1 MPSENSYKLD
11 TKSKNIKLLGE
22 APIRHVLWKFF
33 LPAFT
38 GVVVNS
44 LYNIVDRIFVGQGV
58 GVMALTGLSVVFPI
72 MIIITAFGMLIGVGS
87 GVRVSIF
94 LGKKDFESAEHV
106 LGNCFILLIIASIA
120 LTIIGFLIKEPLLI
134 FFGASEETI
143 GYANDYLN
151 ILLTGT
157 VFSMLG
163 FSLNNVIRSEGNLRV
178 AMNTMIISAV
188 INTILDPIF
197 IFGFDMGVKGAAW
210 ATVFSKFVLCV
221 LVLRHF
227 FKSKKSIVK
236 LKVPNFKLDRKIVFA
251 IFSIGFSSF
260 AIQSASSFVHGIYN
274 IQLIKYGGDVA
285 VGAMGI
291 INSVATIIVMSIVA
305 LNMAAQPIIGY
316 NYGAKNFIRIR
327 QTLFICIKAAT
338 LVAFVGTIFVEAF
351 PSLLIKTF
359 NVSSKEL
366 LEIGTEGLRIFMLAM
381 PIVGFQIIAG
391 SYFQSI
397 GKAAIS
403 ATVSLLRQVIVLI
416 PILLILPNYW
426 GLTGV
431 WASAP
436 ISDIIAAVIS
446 FVFLQREIK
455 KLNRAV
461 GIS

>member
-1 MPSENSYKLD
+1 LPPENSYRLD

-22 APIRHVLWKFF
+22 APIRKVLWKFF
-33 LPAFT
+33 LPTFT

-44 LYNIVDRIFVGQGV
+44 LYNIVDRIFLGQGV
-58 GVMALTGLSVVFPI
+58 GAMALTGLSVVFPI
-72 MIIITAFGMLIGVGS
+72 MIIIKAFGMLIGVGS

-94 LGKKDFESAEHV
+94 LGKKDFVSAERV
-106 LGNCFILLIIASIA
+106 LGNCFILLIIVSIA
-120 LTIIGFLIKEPLLI
+120 LTIIGFLIKEPLLV
-134 FFGASEETI
+134 FFGASKETI
-143 GYANDYLN
+143 EYANDYLDI
-151 ILLTGT
+151 ILVGT
-157 VFSMLG
+157 IFSILG
-163 FSLNNVIRSEGNLRV
+163 FSLNSVIRSEGNLRV
-178 AMNTMIISAV
+178 AMNSMLISAGMNIV
-188 INTILDPIF
+188 LDPIF
-197 IFGFDMGVKGAAW
+197 IFGFGMEVKGAAW
-210 ATVFSKFVLCV
+210 ATVISEFVLCV
-221 LVLRHF
+221 WVLRHF
-227 FKSKKSIVK
+227 FRSKKSIVK
-236 LKVPNFKLDRKIVFA
+236 LKVPNFRLDKKIVYA
-251 IFSIGFSSF
+251 IVSIGFSSF
-260 AIQSASSFVHGIYN
+260 AIQFASSFVHGIYN
-274 IQLIKYGGDVA
+274 VQLIKYGGDVA

-338 LVAFVGTIFVEAF
+338 LVAVVGTIFIQAF
-351 PSLLIKTF
+351 PSILIKTF